1 MSTYTYSIN
10 LNQLIFASFRLL
22 GVFNDD
28 LPPPQT
34 DITNATQT
42 LNLMIKQWMS
52 DGYPLWC
59 VQDMVIPITAN
70 TQSYT
75 IGPTG
80 TFIGNRPLR
89 VVDARL
95 NYVATGLDVPLQKL
109 SRQEYNMLGN
119 KTLPGVINSYYY
131 DPQLTNG
138 VLYTY
143 LESDTA
149 TMPGNNIILT
159 VQRPIDDMINPS
171 DNFDFPIESLNALK
185 WGLADEMLSDYD
197 VPPVKADRVTAKAMM
212 YKEKILDWSQE
223 DASTFFTVDTR
234 NR

>member
-28 LPPPQT
+28 LPPPQN
-34 DITNATQT
+34 DINNATQT
-42 LNLMIKQWMS
+42 LNLMIKQWMA

-59 VQDMVIPITAN
+59 VTDIPITITAN

-80 TFIGNRPLR
+80 TVVNNRPLR
-89 VVDARL
+89 VTEARL
-95 NYVATGLDVPLQKL
+95 HYVASGLDIPLQKL

-119 KTLPGVINSYYY
+119 KTLPGIINSYYY

-143 LESDTA
+143 LQSDTV
-149 TMPGNNIILT
+149 TMPGNQVIVT
-159 VQRPIDDMINPS
+159 VQRPFADMINPT
-171 DNFDFPIESLNALK
+171 DNFDFPIEALNALK
-185 WGLADEMLSDYD
+185 WGLADEMISDYD
-197 VPPVKADRVTAKAMM
+197 IPEIKANRLMAKAAI

-223 DASTFFTVDTR
+223 DASTFFTANR
-234 NR
+234 NG